1 VTPVPTRRPLVIAH
15 RGASGYELENSIAAF
30 RAAAARGAD
39 AVELDVYAAAD
50 GTLVVHHD
58 PALEGDRPIA
68 GLTGRDIRNTRL
80 ANGEPVPT
88 LDDALAAVDARLAV
102 FVEVKALPS
111 RDDAAL
117 LDALARGP
125 NPGGYAVHSFDHRII
140 RRLGQQ
146 RPDLARGVLQASYPL
161 HPLAALADAGAGTLW
176 QDAALAD
183 AGLADAVRAAGALMI
198 VWTVN
203 RDDEMHRV
211 VRLGVHGL
219 ATNYPDTARHI
230 VDEWPA

>member
-1 VTPVPTRRPLVIAH
+1 
-15 RGASGYELENSIAAF
+15 
-30 RAAAARGAD
+30 
-39 AVELDVYAAAD
+39 
-50 GTLVVHHD
+50 
-58 PALEGDRPIA
+58 
-68 GLTGRDIRNTRL
+68 
-80 ANGEPVPT
+80 
-88 LDDALAAVDARLAV
+88 
-102 FVEVKALPS
+102 
-111 RDDAAL
+111 
-117 LDALARGP
+117 
-125 NPGGYAVHSFDHRII
+125 
-140 RRLGQQ
+140 
-146 RPDLARGVLQASYPL
+146 
-161 HPLAALADAGAGTLW
+161 LW